1 MKIRGV
7 SLDMNES
14 RLFDV
19 FIVGGG
25 PAGLTAAIYC
35 ARNGL
40 RVAVASADIFGGT
53 VNNAAIIE
61 NYPGFPEGI
70 SGAELADRFRQHAL
84 DAGAELLEEKV
95 EKIEKREQY
104 FALHGYDTYSAKAII
119 LAMGIDYRKLGVP
132 GELELL
138 GRGVSFCATC
148 DGAFFRNKVVA
159 VVGGGSSAFASAE
172 YMANIASK
180 VYVVHRRSGFRAEKV
195 LVDRVLSHPKVEPL
209 LNKVVKR
216 INGQSK
222 IDSLLLEDVVTK
234 EESLL
239 PVDGVF
245 IQVGHVPKTDL
256 AKGLVNMDENGYIKV
271 SENMKTSEE
280 GIFAAGDVRQ
290 GALGQIV
297 TAAADGAIAAE
308 SAFRY
313 INEKGL

>member
-1 MKIRGV
+1 
-7 SLDMNES
+7 MNETT
-14 RLFDV
+14 LFDV

-25 PAGLTAAIYC
+25 PAGLTGAIYC

-40 RVAVASADIFGGT
+40 RVAVASQTIFGGT

-70 SGAELADRFRQHAL
+70 SGAELAERFRQHAVN
-84 DAGAELLEEKV
+84 AGAELLDEKV
-95 EKIEKREQY
+95 ERIEKSGKY
-104 FALHGYDTYSAKAII
+104 FALHGYAKYLAKTVI

-132 GELELL
+132 GESELL

-148 DGAFFRNKVVA
+148 DGAFFRNKTVA

-180 VYVVHRRSGFRAEKV
+180 VYLVHRRSGFRAEKV

-209 LNKVVKR
+209 LNKVVKK
-216 INGQSK
+216 INGQNK
-222 IDSLLLEDVVTK
+222 VESLLLEDVNTK
-234 EESLL
+234 EQNVL

-245 IQVGHVPKTDL
+245 IQIGHVPNTDL

-271 SENMKTSEE
+271 SMDMKTSEE

-308 SAFRY
+308 SVFRY

>member
-1 MKIRGV
+1 
-7 SLDMNES
+7 MNETT
-14 RLFDV
+14 LFDV

-25 PAGLTAAIYC
+25 PAGLTGAIYC

-40 RVAVASADIFGGT
+40 RVAVASQAIFGGT
-53 VNNAAIIE
+53 VNNAAMIE

-70 SGAELADRFRQHAL
+70 SGAELAERFRQHAVN
-84 DAGAELLEEKV
+84 AGAELLDEKV
-95 EKIEKREQY
+95 ERIEKSGKY
-104 FALHGYDTYSAKAII
+104 FALHGYAKYLAKTVI

-132 GELELL
+132 GESELL

-148 DGAFFRNKVVA
+148 DGAFFRNKTVA

-180 VYVVHRRSGFRAEKV
+180 VYLVHRRSGFRAEKV

-209 LNKVVKR
+209 LNKVVKK
-216 INGQSK
+216 INGQNK
-222 IDSLLLEDVVTK
+222 VESLLLEDVNTK
-234 EESLL
+234 EQSVL

-245 IQVGHVPKTDL
+245 IQIGHVPNTDL
-256 AKGLVNMDENGYIKV
+256 ARGLVNMDENGYIKV
-271 SENMKTSEE
+271 SMDMKTSEE

-308 SAFRY
+308 SVFRY

>member
-1 MKIRGV
+1 
-7 SLDMNES
+7 MNETT
-14 RLFDV
+14 LFDV

-25 PAGLTAAIYC
+25 PAGLTGAIYC

-40 RVAVASADIFGGT
+40 RVAVASQAIFGGT
-53 VNNAAIIE
+53 VNNAAMIE

-70 SGAELADRFRQHAL
+70 SGAELAERFRQHAVN
-84 DAGAELLEEKV
+84 AGAELLDEKV
-95 EKIEKREQY
+95 ERIEKSGKY
-104 FALHGYDTYSAKAII
+104 FALHGYAKYLAKTVI

-132 GELELL
+132 GESELL

-148 DGAFFRNKVVA
+148 DGAFFRNKTVA

-180 VYVVHRRSGFRAEKV
+180 VYLVHRRSGFRAEKV

-209 LNKVVKR
+209 LNKVVKK
-216 INGQSK
+216 INGQNK
-222 IDSLLLEDVVTK
+222 VESLLLEDVNTK
-234 EESLL
+234 EQSVL

-245 IQVGHVPKTDL
+245 IQIGHVPNTDL

-271 SENMKTSEE
+271 SMDMKTSEE

-308 SAFRY
+308 SVFRY

>member
-1 MKIRGV
+1 
-7 SLDMNES
+7 MNETT
-14 RLFDV
+14 LFDV

-25 PAGLTAAIYC
+25 PAGLTGAIYC

-40 RVAVASADIFGGT
+40 RVAVASQSIFGGT

-70 SGAELADRFRQHAL
+70 SGAELAERFRQHAVN
-84 DAGAELLEEKV
+84 AGAELLDEKV
-95 EKIEKREQY
+95 ERIEKSGKY
-104 FALHGYDTYSAKAII
+104 FALHGYAKYLAKTVI

-132 GELELL
+132 GESELL

-148 DGAFFRNKVVA
+148 DGAFFRNKTVA

-180 VYVVHRRSGFRAEKV
+180 VYLVHRRSGFRAEKV

-209 LNKVVKR
+209 LNKVVKK
-216 INGQSK
+216 INGQNK
-222 IDSLLLEDVVTK
+222 VESLLLEDVNTK
-234 EESLL
+234 EQSVL

-245 IQVGHVPKTDL
+245 IQIGHVPNTDL

-271 SENMKTSEE
+271 SMDMKTSEA

-308 SAFRY
+308 SVFRY

>member
-1 MKIRGV
+1 
-7 SLDMNES
+7 MNETT
-14 RLFDV
+14 LFDV

-25 PAGLTAAIYC
+25 PAGLTGAIYC

-40 RVAVASADIFGGT
+40 RVAVASEDIFGGT

-70 SGAELADRFRQHAL
+70 SGAELAERFRQHAVN
-84 DAGAELLEEKV
+84 AGAELLDEKV
-95 EKIEKREQY
+95 ETIEKSGKY
-104 FALHGYDTYSAKAII
+104 FALHGYDEYLAKAVI

-132 GELELL
+132 GESELL

-148 DGAFFRNKVVA
+148 DGAFFRNKAVA

-172 YMANIASK
+172 YMTNIASK
-180 VYVVHRRSGFRAEKV
+180 VYLVHRRSGFRAEKV

-216 INGQSK
+216 INGHNK
-222 IDSLLLEDVVTK
+222 VESLLLEDVNTK
-234 EESLL
+234 EQSVLQ
-239 PVDGVF
+239 VDGVF
-245 IQVGHVPKTDL
+245 IQIGHVPKTDL

-271 SENMKTSEE
+271 SEDMKTSEE
-280 GIFAAGDVRQ
+280 GIFAAGDIRQ

-308 SAFRY
+308 SVFRY

>member
-1 MKIRGV
+1 
-7 SLDMNES
+7 MNES

-53 VNNAAIIE
+53 LNNAAIIE
-61 NYPGFPEGI
+61 NYPGFPEGV

-84 DAGAELLEEKV
+84 NAGAELLEEKI
-95 EKIEKREQY
+95 EKIEKIEKKEQY
-104 FALHGYDTYSAKAII
+104 FVLHGYDTYTAKAVI

-180 VYVVHRRSGFRAEKV
+180 VYLVHRRSGFRAEKI

-216 INGQSK
+216 INGQNK
-222 IDSLLLEDVVTK
+222 VESLLLEDVVTK
-234 EESLL
+234 EESVL

-271 SENMKTSEE
+271 SEDMKTSEE

>member
-1 MKIRGV
+1 
-7 SLDMNES
+7 MNETT
-14 RLFDV
+14 LFDV

-25 PAGLTAAIYC
+25 PAGLTGAIYC

-40 RVAVASADIFGGT
+40 RVAVASQTIFGGT

-70 SGAELADRFRQHAL
+70 SGAELAERFRQHAVN
-84 DAGAELLEEKV
+84 AGAELLDEKV
-95 EKIEKREQY
+95 ERIEKSGKY
-104 FALHGYDTYSAKAII
+104 FALHGYAKYLAKTVI

-132 GELELL
+132 GESELL

-148 DGAFFRNKVVA
+148 DGAFFRNKTVA

-180 VYVVHRRSGFRAEKV
+180 VYLVHRRSGFRAEKV

-209 LNKVVKR
+209 LNKVVKK
-216 INGQSK
+216 INGQNK
-222 IDSLLLEDVVTK
+222 VESLLLEDVNTK
-234 EESLL
+234 EQSVL

-245 IQVGHVPKTDL
+245 IQIGHVPNTDL
-256 AKGLVNMDENGYIKV
+256 ARGLVNMDENGYIKV
-271 SENMKTSEE
+271 SMDMKTSEE

-308 SAFRY
+308 SVFRY

>member
-1 MKIRGV
+1 
-7 SLDMNES
+7 MNETT
-14 RLFDV
+14 LFDV

-25 PAGLTAAIYC
+25 PAGLTGAIYC

-40 RVAVASADIFGGT
+40 RVAVASQSIFGGT

-70 SGAELADRFRQHAL
+70 SGAELAERFRQHAVN
-84 DAGAELLEEKV
+84 AGAELLDEKV
-95 EKIEKREQY
+95 ERIEKSGKY
-104 FALHGYDTYSAKAII
+104 FALHGYAKYLAKTVI

-132 GELELL
+132 GESELL

-148 DGAFFRNKVVA
+148 DGAFFRNKTVA

-180 VYVVHRRSGFRAEKV
+180 VYLVHRRSGFRAEKV

-209 LNKVVKR
+209 LNKVVKK
-216 INGQSK
+216 INGQNK
-222 IDSLLLEDVVTK
+222 VESLLLEDVNTK
-234 EESLL
+234 EQNVL

-245 IQVGHVPKTDL
+245 IQIGHVPNTDL

-271 SENMKTSEE
+271 SMDMKTSEE

-308 SAFRY
+308 SVFRY

>member
-1 MKIRGV
+1 
-7 SLDMNES
+7 MNETT
-14 RLFDV
+14 LFDV

-25 PAGLTAAIYC
+25 PAGLTGAIYC

-40 RVAVASADIFGGT
+40 RVAVASEGIFGGT

-61 NYPGFPEGI
+61 NYPGFPEGV
-70 SGAELADRFRQHAL
+70 SGTELAERFRQHAVN
-84 DAGAELLEEKV
+84 AGAELLDEKV
-95 EKIEKREQY
+95 ETIEKSGKY
-104 FALHGYDTYSAKAII
+104 FVLHGYDTYLAKTVI

-132 GELELL
+132 GESELL

-148 DGAFFRNKVVA
+148 DGAFFRNRTVA

-172 YMANIASK
+172 YMVNIASK
-180 VYVVHRRSGFRAEKV
+180 VYLVHRRSGFRAEKV

-209 LNKVVKR
+209 LNKVVRK
-216 INGQSK
+216 INGQNK
-222 IDSLLLEDVVTK
+222 VESLLLEDVNTK
-234 EESLL
+234 EQSVLQ
-239 PVDGVF
+239 VDGVF
-245 IQVGHVPKTDL
+245 IQIGHVPKTDL

-271 SENMKTSEE
+271 SEDMKTSEE
-280 GIFAAGDVRQ
+280 GIFAAGDIRQ

-308 SAFRY
+308 SVFRY

>member
-1 MKIRGV
+1 
-7 SLDMNES
+7 MNETT
-14 RLFDV
+14 LFDV

-25 PAGLTAAIYC
+25 PTGLTGAIYC

-40 RVAVASADIFGGT
+40 RVAVASQSIFGGT

-70 SGAELADRFRQHAL
+70 SGAELAERFRQHAVN
-84 DAGAELLEEKV
+84 AGAELLDEKV
-95 EKIEKREQY
+95 ERIEKSGKY
-104 FALHGYDTYSAKAII
+104 FALHGYAKYLAKTVI

-132 GELELL
+132 GESELL

-148 DGAFFRNKVVA
+148 DGAFFRNKTVA

-180 VYVVHRRSGFRAEKV
+180 VYLVHRRSGFRAEKV

-209 LNKVVKR
+209 LNKVVKK
-216 INGQSK
+216 INGQNK
-222 IDSLLLEDVVTK
+222 VESLLLEDVNTK
-234 EESLL
+234 EQNVL

-245 IQVGHVPKTDL
+245 IQIGHVPNTDL

-271 SENMKTSEE
+271 SMDMKTSEE

-308 SAFRY
+308 SVFRY